1 MDEETI
7 GRSAN
12 LDLVRSI
19 MANVERGDWSDYLG
33 AAEWAH
39 PEIQW
44 VIAEGPTAGSW
55 TGVAAMVQSVRGML
69 EAWQEL
75 RFYAAEYRELD
86 RERILVLGRISGRAK
101 MSGLPVTDFGAK
113 GAGLSHFRDGK
124 VTRQVIY
131 YDGDRALADL
141 GLTRAAGSQR

>member
-1 MDEETI
+1 MGKESTT
-7 GRSAN
+7 RPSTN

-19 MANVERGDWSDYLG
+19 YADWERGDFSS
-33 AAEWAH
+33 AEWAH

-55 TGVAAMVQSVRGML
+55 TGVAAMVESVRGML

-75 RFYAAEYRELD
+75 RFSVMEYRELD
-86 RERILVLGRISGRAK
+86 PRRIIVLCRIGGRAK
-101 MSGLPVTDFGAK
+101 MSGLPVTDFGAR
-113 GAGLSHFRDGK
+113 GAGLWHFRDGK
-124 VTRQVIY
+124 VTRQVFY

-141 GLTRAAGSQR
+141 GLAPEADSP

>member
-1 MDEETI
+1 MP
-7 GRSAN
+7 SAN
-12 LDLVRSI
+12 LALVRSI
-19 MANVERGDWSDYLG
+19 MANVERGDWSDFLG
-33 AAEWAH
+33 SAEWAH

-75 RFYAAEYRELD
+75 RFYVMEYRELD
-86 RERILVLGRISGRAK
+86 PRRILVLCRISGRAK

-113 GAGLSHFRDGK
+113 GAGLWDFRDGK
-124 VTRQVIY
+124 VTRQVFY
-131 YDGDRALADL
+131 YDRDRALANL
-141 GLTRAAGSQR
+141 GLAPEASSG